1 MPDDKLRKRILSE
14 IARLLREERLRQNLS
29 LNDLSAR
36 AGLNRQ
42 TVSFVENEDRTPTVD
57 TLLRL
62 TAELGVNLEDL
73 IRQARNA
80 ALSKNS

>member
-1 MPDDKLRKRILSE
+1 MPDDKLRNDILSE
-14 IARLLREERLRQNLS
+14 IARLLREERLRQKRS
-29 LNDLSAR
+29 LNDVSAR

-42 TVSFVENEDRTPTVD
+42 TVSFVENEERIPTVD

-73 IRQARNA
+73 IRQARKA
-80 ALSKNS
+80 ALSKKS

>member
-1 MPDDKLRKRILSE
+1 VPDDKLRKRILSE